1 MSNNDLN
8 TSTLPLCV
16 DLDGTLIKTDSLHES
31 VLQLLRQK
39 AIYCIIG
46 LSWAIKSK
54 AYFKAKITEHVQLSP
69 KSLPYNEDII
79 EYIQSQPEDRKIL
92 LVTGANSEVAE
103 SIATHLNLF
112 DEVLASN
119 AEHNLTGRNKRQFLV
134 DRFGEKGFEYIGN
147 DEIDMSVWSSA
158 GQVSVVSQD
167 NSFLQQVRDS
177 FTIEKEFQL
186 PSPSIRDYFKAVHVN
201 QWVISL
207 LVFLAFFIDHNLNDT
222 NAILQLTLCFISL
235 SLISSFTY
243 ILNDLLNLGSHRLNN
258 DKPHHPFASGLI
270 TIKQAAVLILLL
282 SIFIIATISFLS
294 IPVIAVLTIYLAST
308 LSYLLYFKNI
318 TILGKVVL
326 AGLFSLIVLSGMVA
340 IEAKWNFLALSI

>member
-8 TSTLPLCV
+8 NSSLPLCV

-54 AYFKAKITEHVQLSP
+54 AFFKAKLTEHVKLSP
-69 KSLPYNEDII
+69 KSLPYNDDII
-79 EYIQSQPEDRKIL
+79 KYIQSQPEDREIL
-92 LVTGANSEVAE
+92 LVTGANAEVAD
-103 SIATHLNLF
+103 SIADYLDIF

-119 AEHNLTGRNKRQFLV
+119 SEHNLTGHNKRQFLV

-147 DEIDMSVWSSA
+147 EEIDLSVWSSA
-158 GQVSVVSQD
+158 GQVSVVSQE
-167 NSFLQQVRDS
+167 NSFLQKVRET

-186 PSPSIRDYFKAVHVN
+186 PSPSISDYLKAIHIN

-207 LVFLAFFIDHNLNDT
+207 LVFVAYFIDHNLNDST
-222 NAILQLTLCFISL
+222 AISQLTICFFCVSFIT
-235 SLISSFTY
+235 SFTH
-243 ILNDLLNLGSHRLNN
+243 ILNDLLNLGAHRLNN
-258 DKPHHPFASGLI
+258 GTSLSPFASGLI
-270 TIKQAAVLILLL
+270 SIKQAAKIIIILSLL
-282 SIFIIATISFLS
+282 IIASLSFLS
-294 IPVIAVLTIYLAST
+294 IAVITVLIIYFATS

-318 TILGKVVL
+318 TILGKTVL
-326 AGLFSLIVLSGMVA
+326 AGLFCLIVLSGMIA
-340 IEAKWNFLALSI
+340 IEAKFSFF